1 MNKHKERGKNS
12 SPNCN
17 YVVHT
22 TFLQKKKI
30 ITQWKCPSHIK
41 KVTVDQYMI
50 IIIGIYRIFS
60 RKAKMMKFR
69 NDSHS
74 MGTWFIIIAFS
85 TSFHEAPNWRK
96 NITLHSQITYKPGLF
111 MLTFVYFYFSCIG
124 TKNTET
130 LRAISKYTYLCP
142 ILANN
147 CNSYKVY
154 WYLLSLSYTLW
165 KYQNIML
172 ISF

>member
-96 NITLHSQITYKPGLF
+96 TLHCIHRLHINLDCLCWHLF
-111 MLTFVYFYFSCIG
+111 IFIFSCIG
-124 TKNTET
+124 IKNTET

-154 WYLLSLSYTLW
+154 WYLLSLSYT
-165 KYQNIML
+165 
-172 ISF
+172 

>member
-1 MNKHKERGKNS
+1 MNKHKEWGKNS

-111 MLTFVYFYFSCIG
+111 MLTFVYIYFF
-124 TKNTET
+124 
-130 LRAISKYTYLCP
+130 L
-142 ILANN
+142 
-147 CNSYKVY
+147 Y
-154 WYLLSLSYTLW
+154 WNQ
-165 KYQNIML
+165 KHRNIKSHFKIYIFMPNF
-172 ISF
+172 S

>member
-85 TSFHEAPNWRK
+85 TSFLKAPNWRK

-111 MLTFVYFYFSCIG
+111 MLTFVYFYFSCIR

-130 LRAISKYTYLCP
+130 LRAISKIYIFMP
-142 ILANN
+142 NF
-147 CNSYKVY
+147 S
-154 WYLLSLSYTLW
+154 
-165 KYQNIML
+165 
-172 ISF
+172 